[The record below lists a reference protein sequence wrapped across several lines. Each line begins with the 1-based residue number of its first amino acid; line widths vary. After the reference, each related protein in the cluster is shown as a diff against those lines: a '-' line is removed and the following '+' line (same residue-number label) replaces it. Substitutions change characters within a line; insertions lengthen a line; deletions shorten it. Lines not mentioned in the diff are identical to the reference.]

1 MISIEKKLSRVS
13 QVIIPI
19 NEWISQNKQI
29 DLYLFLG
36 FQSFLLVWDE
46 VIL

>member
-19 NEWISQNKQI
+19 NEWISQYKLI

-36 FQSFLLVWDE
+36 FRSFLLVWDE